1 MPTYDCDK
9 CFARTESDED
19 LHLTNHIGCDGTWIW
34 DDGFSMTEPQTTT
47 HQKEYDALTARIA
60 ELEAQLV
67 KDLAP
72 RLKLSP
78 EAQAKIDQSRA
89 ESHETRR
96 EKLFAM
102 QLSQYQ
108 GA

>member
-1 MPTYDCDK
+1 MRQQDLFVK
-9 CFARTESDED
+9 GSKMIRTINPYTKQ
-19 LHLTNHIGCDGTWIW
+19 L
-34 DDGFSMTEPQTTT
+34 QA
-47 HQKEYDALTARIA
+47 QR
-60 ELEAQLV
+60 AQLV
-67 KDLAP
+67 KALAP

-78 EAQAKIDQSRA
+78 EAQAKIDQARA